1 MMKDP
6 FVFLLSIIFIL
17 STPFLTGCSKEGDIK
32 IGEEPP
38 LFSLPDIN
46 NEEITLADFTGRVIL
61 IRFWTVNCISC
72 AKEMP
77 ELEEIYKTYKNKGL
91 TIIGI
96 NVRQPQEVVR
106 RFVDEHNLSF
116 PIVLDTYSKTAKKY
130 GIHGIP
136 VSFIISRKGTVTDK
150 IYGEIDKVTLEGII
164 VKQL

>member
-1 MMKDP
+1 
-6 FVFLLSIIFIL
+6 
-17 STPFLTGCSKEGDIK
+17 
-32 IGEEPP
+32 
-38 LFSLPDIN
+38 
-46 NEEITLADFTGRVIL
+46 
-61 IRFWTVNCISC
+61 
-72 AKEMP
+72 MP
-77 ELEEIYKTYKNKGL
+77 ELDQIYKTYKSKGF

-96 NVRQPQEVVR
+96 NVRQPQEAVKS
-106 RFVDEHNLSF
+106 FVDEHNLSF